1 MVWVDMEIL
10 NAILGDVNFFIKTR
24 RSKRSLLIRNKAN
37 FRIDDS
43 EVVLTLPEGR
53 QPEAIVLDK
62 GDHVLL
68 AGKFK
73 KGKFK
78 ALAYKNITK
87 GVSSKKPPILDSLF
101 GGVAMTGMGIFVL
114 YAAYSEF
121 YIKDVSDDGLN
132 VLVLIGL
139 AFISVSLLIL
149 WEPVRRLKAYKLL
162 DEFSGM

>member
-10 NAILGDVNFFIKTR
+10 NAVLGDVDFSRKTR
-24 RSKRSLLIRNKAN
+24 WRKKTPITQIKAH

-43 EVVLTLPEGR
+43 EVVLALPESY
-53 QPEAIVLDK
+53 QPETIVLDK

-132 VLVLIGL
+132 VLILIGL
-139 AFISVSLLIL
+139 TFISVSLLIL
-149 WEPVRRLKAYKLL
+149 WEPVRRRKAYKLL